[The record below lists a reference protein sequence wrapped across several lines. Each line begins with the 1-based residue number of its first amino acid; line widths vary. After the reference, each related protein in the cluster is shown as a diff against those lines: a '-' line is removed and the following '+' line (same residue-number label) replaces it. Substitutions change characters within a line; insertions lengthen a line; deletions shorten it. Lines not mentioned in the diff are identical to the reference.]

1 MPRKPTETV
10 VEHRVTL
17 GNYEREQLNRFID
30 GLQVKNIGTGVGAI
44 TDPIEA
50 VLSNTLGTAGGLFF
64 VAWALK
70 RFFDI
75 DVPIPTDI
83 EDLEEGWA
91 AILNAVNLDKEGRE
105 KLENYVESLEL
116 QKKFDFIASTNPQL
130 RGAAFLGGFGVR
142 GLKGIVNFIFT
153 PLDNPR
159 YGPTAAEQAAY
170 EATSPAPGTIP
181 LPGDPNFVGPVG
193 PEMPGD
199 EEEGT
204 AIWQQA
210 TNEQIGDM
218 WIAGQITIAQ
228 AINYLMQKNGWSYQ
242 YSANWLNDYE
252 MQKYGN

>member
-30 GLQVKNIGTGVGAI
+30 GMQVKNIGTGVGAI

-75 DVPIPTDI
+75 DVPIPTDM

-105 KLENYVESLEL
+105 KLENYIESLEL
-116 QKKFDFIASTNPQL
+116 QKKFDFIASTSPQL
-130 RGAAFLGGFGVR
+130 RGAAYLGGFGVR

-153 PLDNPR
+153 PMDNPR
-159 YGPTAAEQAAY
+159 YNPNYSGI
-170 EATSPAPGTIP
+170 APDYIDPGLQGERPPSGIP
-181 LPGDPNFVGPVG
+181 

-252 MQKYGN
+252 TQKYGN

>member
-1 MPRKPTETV
+1 MPRKPTEKAI
-10 VEHRVTL
+10 EHRFTL

-30 GLQVKNIGTGVGAI
+30 GVQIKNIGTGVGAI

-50 VLSNTLGTAGGLFF
+50 MLSNTLGTIGGVFF

-75 DVPIPTDI
+75 DVPIPTDL
-83 EDLEEGWA
+83 EDIEEGWA
-91 AILNAVNLDKEGRE
+91 AILQAVNLDKEGRE
-105 KLENYVESLEL
+105 RLDNYVESIGLS
-116 QKKFDFIASTNPQL
+116 KKASLFGQALGTIIP
-130 RGAAFLGGFGVR
+130 GAPVVSIGYNA
-142 GLKGIVNFIFT
+142 LKGISNFIFS
-153 PLDNPR
+153 PIENPR
-159 YGPTAAEQAAY
+159 YTPIYAAGVTPDY
-170 EATSPAPGTIP
+170 IDPGLQGERPPSGIP
-181 LPGDPNFVGPVG
+181 

-204 AIWQQA
+204 AIWQRA

-242 YSANWLNDYE
+242 YSANWLNEYE